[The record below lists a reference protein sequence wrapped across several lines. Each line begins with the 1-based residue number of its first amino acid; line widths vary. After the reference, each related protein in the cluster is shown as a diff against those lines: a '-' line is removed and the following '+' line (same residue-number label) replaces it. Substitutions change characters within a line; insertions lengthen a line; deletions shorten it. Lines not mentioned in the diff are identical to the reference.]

1 MREELLYKNKNINR
15 GYRELKAWQEA
26 VDLCKTEKQKLD
38 SIRSDVKIK
47 SQILDSAFSVSS
59 NIAEGYCRRS
69 LKENIQFLNIA
80 IASLGENFSQI
91 TTVTNSDEIDLEWFE
106 KFDLLHSS
114 LENKI
119 LKLNRTY
126 IQKLKS
132 GEEWADSY

>member
-15 GYRELKAWQEA
+15 GYRELKVWQEA
-26 VDLCKTEKQKLD
+26 VDLYKTEKQKLD
-38 SIRSDVKIK
+38 SIRIDLKIK